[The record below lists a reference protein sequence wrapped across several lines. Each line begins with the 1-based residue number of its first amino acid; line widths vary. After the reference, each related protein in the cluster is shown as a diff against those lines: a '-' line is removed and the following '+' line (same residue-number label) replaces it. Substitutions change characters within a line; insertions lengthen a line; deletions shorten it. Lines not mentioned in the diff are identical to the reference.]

1 MKKIFLIS
9 ILSMT
14 LINCSSDDN
23 NDSFIP
29 QNIDFT
35 TIGQGLISSYIT
47 IEQLNTIEQENT
59 VITNPTDW
67 NQLLEL
73 LDGIVEI
80 SETNIDFNTFQI
92 VVSIDEE
99 RGHTGHWLEISEIM
113 ENENNITVTIV
124 TGEYDSGFES
134 ICRPYHIV
142 KIPKSDKPV
151 VFE

>member
-1 MKKIFLIS
+1 MKKIFLIA
-9 ILSMT
+9 ILSMV

-23 NDSFIP
+23 NTAQDDFIP

-35 TIGQGLISSYIT
+35 TTGQGVIIVNIMT
-47 IEQLNTIEQENT
+47 IEQQNT
-59 VITNPTDW
+59 VITNQTEW
-67 NQLLEL
+67 NQFLESFPEAT
-73 LDGIVEI
+73 EI

-113 ENENNITVTIV
+113 ENENNITVTILN
-124 TGEYDSGFES
+124 GEYDSGYTAIS
-134 ICRPYHIV
+134 RPYHIV